1 MIFTFD
7 QFTLDACKLE
17 QVADNIRKLVA
28 EEREGRIMV
37 QMHNR
42 AADFNYLTR
51 GMSLKQK
58 AEYRKTLK
66 PLVIAEAK
74 IETNYSY
81 Y

>member
-42 AADFNYLTR
+42 AADFNYKTR